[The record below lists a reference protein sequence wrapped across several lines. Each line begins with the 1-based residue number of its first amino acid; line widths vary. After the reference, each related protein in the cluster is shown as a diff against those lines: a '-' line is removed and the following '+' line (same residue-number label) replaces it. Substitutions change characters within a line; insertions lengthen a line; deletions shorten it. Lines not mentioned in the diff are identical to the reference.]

1 MLKPFREV
9 INEAQAVPLKHA
21 VHLDHLKRETT
32 SVQMSGDRERERER
46 EREEERKKEEERGRG
61 RPNFRPMKFSER
73 N

>member
-46 EREEERKKEEERGRG
+46 ERERGREKERGR
-61 RPNFRPMKFSER
+61 ER
-73 N
+73 KRQTEFPSDEI